1 MAEGVEF
8 FDELV
13 RAEILLYNT
22 VDAQLKSAH
31 DVTVGTVEI
40 LSLLESIEH
49 PRVDD
54 IVRALDLRVGTA
66 SKVVDRYVAAGW
78 VERTANPNDRRSS
91 WLVVT
96 DAGKK
101 LLAAATPAF
110 EASVHSL
117 TGGLTKAELRSL
129 RTLLAKLSA
138 SIEGAVQP
146 S

>member
-1 MAEGVEF
+1 MADGIEF

-22 VDAQLKSAH
+22 VDAHLKSTH

-40 LSLLESIEH
+40 LALLESIEH

-96 DAGKK
+96 DAGKH
-101 LLAAATPAF
+101 LLAAAQPEF
-110 EASVHSL
+110 EASVHTL
-117 TGGLTKAELRSL
+117 TAGLTKTELRTL
-129 RTLLAKLSA
+129 RTLLGKLAA
-138 SIEGAVQP
+138 SVEGAQP